1 MRKLILLLILCISLA
16 FNALA
21 QQPKD
26 IMKDPIPIAMFQATY
41 AFHIPA
47 FDLKKDYGVSNT
59 IGGSFIYKT
68 ETNWLFTL
76 NGNFIFGNQLK
87 GDRIDLFGE
96 GITTEYGEITGGSGL
111 YSTFAIYQRGMHF
124 QAEVGKLFPIW
135 PNPNSGVFVQ
145 AGLGYLRN
153 RIKIDFDRNT
163 NNTPYVVY
171 EDYEY
176 GYDRMRGGPALH
188 LEAGYLYLGNARVAN
203 FSISL
208 EATYARV
215 RDLRKY
221 DFRVFTDPETGEMK
235 PVGYKDPKKRYN
247 DLYYG
252 IRVSWNIPT
261 YQRQP
266 EEFYYN

>member
-87 GDRIDLFGE
+87 GSRIDIFGE
-96 GITTEYGEITGGSGL
+96 GITTTTGEIIGGGGL
-111 YSTFAIYQRGMHF
+111 YSSLALFQRGMHL
-124 QAEVGKLFPIW
+124 QAEIGKLFAVY
-135 PNPNSGVFVQ
+135 PNPNSGIFVQ
-145 AGLGYLRN
+145 GGIGYLRN
-153 RIKIDFDRNT
+153 RIRVDYQIEAL
-163 NNTPYVVY
+163 NTPYQLIN
-171 EDYEY
+171 DYQY
-176 GYDRMRGGPALH
+176 GYDQMRGGPAFH
-188 LEAGYLYLGNARVAN
+188 LETGYLVMSDSKVLN

-208 EATYARV
+208 EATYARTRHL
-215 RDLRKY
+215 RDY
-221 DFRVFTDPETGEMK
+221 DFRVFYDENGEPQIMGYTDRN
-235 PVGYKDPKKRYN
+235 KRFN
-247 DLYYG
+247 DFYYG
-252 IRVSWNIPT
+252 IRLSWMIPT

-266 EEFYYN
+266 DAYYYY